1 MPTPFGDVGGEAG
14 PARLCVWCPEVVGDL
29 IIGNST
35 LPATSFGWMLFFHT
49 LRTVTLRP
57 CRE

>member
-1 MPTPFGDVGGEAG
+1 VVSVRARGLVG
-14 PARLCVWCPEVVGDL
+14 EVVEG
-29 IIGNST
+29 IST

-57 CRE
+57 CLE